1 MAEANIENENIEET
15 LDIPVAAAQSSA
27 EPVVAAEPVKSKW
40 PDKGGFY
47 WATGRRKSAVAR
59 VRLKPGDGKL
69 IINKKELNDYFA
81 REQDRCLVIS
91 PLKAVD
97 AEKSFDIYVN
107 VQGGGTTGQTG
118 ATLLGIA
125 RALKIYDESLIHILR
140 DGGFLTRDSRM
151 VERKKP
157 GQRGAR
163 RKFQFSKR

>member
-1 MAEANIENENIEET
+1 MAKAKT
-15 LDIPVAAAQSSA
+15 DDPVATAQPQASA
-27 EPVVAAEPVKSKW
+27 EPAKKKW

-69 IINKKELNDYFA
+69 LINKKELNDYFD
-81 REQDRCLVIS
+81 REQDRKAVVS

-97 AEKSFDIYVN
+97 AEKSFDVFVN
-107 VQGGGTTGQTG
+107 VSGGGTTGQTG
-118 ATLLGIA
+118 ATQLGIA
-125 RALKIYDESLIHILR
+125 RALKNYDESFIQALR
-140 DGGFLTRDSRM
+140 DGKYLTRDSRM